1 MSDGSFI
8 PANVSWNRKVEI
20 TRVVEPS
27 TVDYLE
33 ALDIELKNTEG
44 YTEPVP
50 TIIKKKALKSVTDP
64 DCGSIHQELK
74 KGLGYLTEMT
84 VDTGH
89 GIITGVD
96 CYPANRRESDI
107 ILKHLQKQIRENNL
121 SIEHIGL
128 DAGYDGGAVHRGLDV
143 IGIDGYT
150 SLRYTHHNPMK
161 EGFGYVPEQ
170 DCLLCVKGKALKFS
184 RLIFKKGYG
193 YYRLYRLAPKESKG
207 CENGDHCSTDDGSVR
222 INASAFYPAYHA
234 NRVQTETIKY
244 RAIKRLRSIWSEGTF
259 AALKNNHNL
268 KRLKKRGINRAVEE
282 CLLAAAALN
291 LKRMI
296 KAI

>member
-8 PANVSWNRKVEI
+8 PANVSWNSKVEI
-20 TRVVEPS
+20 TRVVEQS

-50 TIIKKKALKSVTDP
+50 AIIKKKALKSVTDP

-96 CYPANRRESDI
+96 YYPANRREGDI

-128 DAGYDGGAVHRGLDV
+128 DAGYDGGAVHRGLEV

-170 DCLLCVKGKALKFS
+170 DCFLCVKGKELKFS

-234 NRVQTETIKY
+234 NRVRTETIKY